1 MKDEWNWRTRALLVL
16 AGCAMLV
23 VLMFFKEAP
32 ASYTM
37 LDGKPPVEPVEEPDC
52 D

>member
-1 MKDEWNWRTRALLVL
+1 MKDWRTRALLVL

-23 VLMFFKEAP
+23 VLMFFKQAP
-32 ASYTM
+32 AISYAM
-37 LDGKPPVEPVEEPDC
+37 LDGEPPVEPVEEPDC